1 MNNLCIYGSAT
12 VLGYLGWIAAS
23 PYGIIWA
30 FAVSSLGAIVGVVVG
45 WKIARRIG

>member
-12 VLGYLGWIAAS
+12 VLGYLGWVAAS
-23 PYGIIWA
+23 PLGIGWA
-30 FAVSSLGAIVGVVVG
+30 FAISGAATLVGVFIG